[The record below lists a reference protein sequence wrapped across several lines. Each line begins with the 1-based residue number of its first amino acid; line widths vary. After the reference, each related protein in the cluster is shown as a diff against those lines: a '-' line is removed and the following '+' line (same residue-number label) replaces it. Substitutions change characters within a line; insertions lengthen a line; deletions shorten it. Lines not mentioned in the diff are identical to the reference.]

1 MADPPENSASPV
13 GVMQSSEGPDFA
25 EYGSG
30 VPAGALTISNN
41 SGWTYTPFP
50 PPPRV
55 KDLSPWNY
63 DYSNFSPFFFF
74 DFNIGYSHWHR
85 TVTYDDGTTSTE
97 PGCGGAIQNESG
109 EQAFPPD
116 PTDNDSEYEQS
127 RHHHGGE
134 QAEPQAPTPFNNGPA
149 NWMNKS
155 KGPPAP
161 PPPEKVP

>member
-1 MADPPENSASPV
+1 MIRSRPSDWKWLGEIADVTDA
-13 GVMQSSEGPDFA
+13 GG
-25 EYGSG
+25 G

-97 PGCGGAIQNESG
+97 PGCWWR
-109 EQAFPPD
+109 
-116 PTDNDSEYEQS
+116 Y
-127 RHHHGGE
+127 
-134 QAEPQAPTPFNNGPA
+134 
-149 NWMNKS
+149 
-155 KGPPAP
+155 
-161 PPPEKVP
+161 PERERRAGFSA